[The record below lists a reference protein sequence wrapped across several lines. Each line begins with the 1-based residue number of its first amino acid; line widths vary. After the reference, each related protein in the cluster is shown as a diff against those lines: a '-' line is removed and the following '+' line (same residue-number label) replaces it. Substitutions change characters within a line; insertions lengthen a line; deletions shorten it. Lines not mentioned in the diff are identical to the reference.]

1 MVNDFALHQLG
12 TKSAYFDE
20 YNPHLLEKVSRAP
33 SRASFRIATNHGFD
47 IWRLYEITYLN
58 RFSIPEVA
66 MGIITIPATS
76 PFIVESKSLKLYL
89 GSFTQTKFENLDEVA
104 QVITHDL
111 ATLLESDLKVDLY
124 PVEEASEIFAV
135 KKIPGT
141 LIDLSSG
148 FVVDSLKVN
157 PNLLVRHE
165 GPRVEERLRSNILRT
180 LCPVTSQPDHASVFI
195 RYQGMQINHLDLL
208 RYLIS
213 YRTHQG
219 FHEQCTEMIYHDLKL
234 KLKLDKLEVI
244 CMFTRRGGIDINPIR
259 SDFAYDASEVIRHL
273 RQ

>member
-58 RFSIPEVA
+58 RLSIPEVA

-124 PVEEASEIFAV
+124 PVEEASE
-135 KKIPGT
+135 
-141 LIDLSSG
+141 S